1 MERGKLFVV
10 ATPLGHLD
18 DITLR
23 ALATLR
29 AVDLVAAE
37 DTRHTRKLLSAHG
50 IAKPLLS
57 CWSETEKGV
66 SGEII
71 AKIRGGLSVALVS
84 DAGTP
89 GISDPGAF
97 LIGEAISEGIEV
109 VPVPGPCALIAAISV
124 SGLPAGEF
132 TFLGYLPPR
141 SSQRKKKLRDTFH
154 ETRTL
159 VLYEAP
165 HRVRETLQDMREV
178 LGERRISLSRE
189 LTKVHEETLR
199 GQVSEVIDLLSARE
213 IAGEFVIVAEGWRG
227 GERGLEEALGEVRH
241 LMKRGKGRK
250 EAVRDVAE
258 AYGVSKTELYNRS
271 LGGGGE

>member
-10 ATPLGHLD
+10 STPVGNLD

-29 AVDLVAAE
+29 EVDLIAAE

-50 IAKPLLS
+50 ITKPLLS
-57 CWSETEKGV
+57 YWSETEKGR
-66 SGEII
+66 SAGII
-71 AKIRGGLSVALVS
+71 QKIRNGMSVALVS

-89 GISDPGAF
+89 GISDPGAL
-97 LIGEAISEGIEV
+97 LIGEAIAGGIEV
-109 VPVPGPCALIAAISV
+109 VPVPGPTALVIALSV

-141 SSQRKKKLRDTFH
+141 SPQRKKKLGDVCL
-154 ETRTL
+154 EARTL

-165 HRVRETLQDMREV
+165 HRVLETLRDMREV
-178 LGERRISLSRE
+178 LGERRVSVSRE
-189 LTKVHEETLR
+189 LTKIHEETVR
-199 GQVSEVIDLLSARE
+199 GTISEMIELWSRRE
-213 IAGEFVIVAEGWRG
+213 VVGEYVIVIEGRPPG
-227 GERGLEEALGEVRH
+227 VRSLEEALEEVEQ
-241 LMKRGKGRK
+241 LMRRGKGRK
-250 EAVRDVAE
+250 EAVREVAE

-271 LGGGGE
+271 LGLGSA